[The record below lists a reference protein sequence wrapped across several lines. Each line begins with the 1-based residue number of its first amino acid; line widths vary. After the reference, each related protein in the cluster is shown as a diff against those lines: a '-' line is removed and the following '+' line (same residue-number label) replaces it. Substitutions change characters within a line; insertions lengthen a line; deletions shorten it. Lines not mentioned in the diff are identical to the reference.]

1 MGNKKV
7 NDISNKKRKIV
18 IVGVGDLL
26 HTQVK
31 NICGNIGTSMSDF
44 VKNKLADTV
53 HTYPEQYKK
62 PLE

>member
-1 MGNKKV
+1 VNKKAK
-7 NDISNKKRKIV
+7 DIDNKQRKIV
-18 IVGVGDLL
+18 VTGVGDLL

-31 NICGNIGTSMSDF
+31 HICGHIGTSMGDF
-44 VKNKLADTV
+44 VKNKLADVV